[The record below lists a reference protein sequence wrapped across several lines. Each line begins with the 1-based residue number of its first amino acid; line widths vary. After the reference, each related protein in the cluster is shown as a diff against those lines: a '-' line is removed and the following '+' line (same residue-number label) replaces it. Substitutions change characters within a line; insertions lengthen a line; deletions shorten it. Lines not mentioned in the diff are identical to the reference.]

1 MSLGTCIKYGAGMGL
16 SGGIIAGTYYH
27 EESKRYER
35 YEHSVLSMFFRGMS
49 AGAIVSGPF
58 IGMGAGVA
66 LYGAKRATK
75 LLVDAQPSTKKV
87 AFAIVATGIAA
98 IYVKNRE

>member
-27 EESKRYER
+27 EEAKRYER
-35 YEHSVLSMFFRGMS
+35 YEDSILSMFFRGMS
-49 AGAIVSGPF
+49 AGAIVTGPF

-66 LYGAKRATK
+66 LYGAKRATI
-75 LLVDAQPSTKKV
+75 LLVHAQPSTQKV
-87 AFAIVATGIAA
+87 AFAVAVTGIAA
-98 IYVKNRE
+98 VYVKNRE